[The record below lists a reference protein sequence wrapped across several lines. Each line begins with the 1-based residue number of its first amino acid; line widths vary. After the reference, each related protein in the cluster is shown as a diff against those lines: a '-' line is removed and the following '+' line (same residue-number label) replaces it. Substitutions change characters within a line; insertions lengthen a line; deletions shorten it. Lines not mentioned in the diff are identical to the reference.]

1 MERKLEVFSL
11 DNFHKQ
17 YPTKTKNITIGDRRF
32 SILVPK
38 NIEPFVDSE
47 ELLHEFPLWAKIW
60 EASVILAEHLAGTK
74 ADADCNTLEI
84 GCGLGFVGIV
94 ASAFGHNMTITEYGN
109 HALNFA
115 RANAQLNRQ
124 SGDAELDIRRLD
136 WNKPEIEGTFDRIV
150 GSEVIYKKEDYEP
163 ILQLFQKYLN
173 KDGEIY
179 LAEGLR
185 ETSYEFFRQMSDIF
199 DIEARR
205 KVIRTPEKEIRVILA
220 KMTFKS

>member
-1 MERKLEVFSL
+1 MFSL
-11 DNFHKQ
+11 DDFYKKYQTN
-17 YPTKTKNITIGDRRF
+17 TKNITIGDRRF

-47 ELLHEFPLWAKIW
+47 DLLHEFPLWAKIW
-60 EASVILAEHLAGTK
+60 EASVVLAEHLVGIQ
-74 ADADCNTLEI
+74 ADAEFNTLEI

-124 SGDAELDIRRLD
+124 PGDAELEIKRLD
-136 WNKPEIEGTFDRIV
+136 WNKPGIKETFNRIV

-163 ILQLFQKYLN
+163 ILKLFQRYLN
-173 KDGEIY
+173 EGGEIF

-199 DIEARR
+199 EIEARR

-220 KMTFKS
+220 KMIFKS